1 VHRRD
6 RYAIASG
13 PVQAKFDGKRGVTI
27 AQTDIRSTTVRRG
40 GEAPGRD
47 LYDGILSWRLWT
59 MLGWN
64 DIRRRY
70 RRSILG
76 PFWMTISMSLL
87 VAALGSLYAHI
98 FHTDIE
104 TYLPYLTLGFVVWV
118 FISTSVKESCQAFWS
133 QADLIKQIRVPFSLH
148 VLRVVWAN
156 FIVLLHTIIIIVP
169 IWLYFRHWPGLA
181 ALMAIPGVVII
192 GLNLAWVGLVLAV
205 LNTRFRDVVQMVET
219 LLQIAVFATPIMWPV
234 SALGERTF
242 IADINP
248 IYHLIELVRAP
259 LLGQAPEA
267 LSWIVAIAVAA
278 VGCLLA
284 ALLLRRVEQR
294 IVYWL

>member
-13 PVQAKFDGKRGVTI
+13 SAQVKFDGKRGVTI
-27 AQTDIRSTTVRRG
+27 AQRDIRSTTVRGG

-47 LYDGILSWRLWT
+47 IYDGILGWRLWT

-98 FHTDIE
+98 FHTEIE
-104 TYLPYLTLGFVVWV
+104 TYLPYLTLGFVLWG
-118 FISTSVKESCQAFWS
+118 FISTSVKESCQAFWT
-133 QADLIKQIRVPFSLH
+133 QGDLIKQIRVPFSVH
-148 VLRVVWAN
+148 VLRIVWAN

-169 IWLYFRHWPGLA
+169 IWLYFRHWPGAVALLA
-181 ALMAIPGVVII
+181 LPGIIVIS
-192 GLNLAWVGLVLAV
+192 LNLVWVGLVLAV
-205 LNTRFRDVVQMVET
+205 LNTRFRDVSQMVET

-234 SALGERTF
+234 SALGERMF

-267 LSWIVAIAVAA
+267 LSWVVAVAVAA
-278 VGCLLA
+278 AGCLLA

>member
-6 RYAIASG
+6 LYAIASG
-13 PVQAKFDGKRGVTI
+13 SAQEKFDGTCGVTI
-27 AQTDIRSTTVRRG
+27 AQTDIRSTTVRSS

-98 FHTDIE
+98 FHTEIE
-104 TYLPYLTLGFVVWV
+104 TYLPYLTLGFVLWG

-133 QADLIKQIRVPFSLH
+133 QGDLIKQIRVPFSVH
-148 VLRVVWAN
+148 VLRIVWAN

-169 IWLYFRHWPGLA
+169 IWLYFRHWPGAA
-181 ALMAIPGVVII
+181 ALLALPGIIVIS
-192 GLNLAWVGLVLAV
+192 LNLVWVGLVLAV
-205 LNTRFRDVVQMVET
+205 LNTRFRDVSQMVET

-234 SALGERTF
+234 SALGERMF

-259 LLGQAPEA
+259 LLGQVPGA
-267 LSWIVAIAVAA
+267 LSWIVALAA
-278 VGCLLA
+278 AAAGSLLA
-284 ALLLRRVEQR
+284 ALLLRRVERR

>member
-13 PVQAKFDGKRGVTI
+13 RVQAKFDGKRGVTI
-27 AQTDIRSTTVRRG
+27 AQADIRPTTVRGG

-47 LYDGILSWRLWT
+47 LYDGILGWRLWT

-98 FHTDIE
+98 FHTEIE
-104 TYLPYLTLGFVVWV
+104 TYLPYLTLGFVLWG
-118 FISTSVKESCQAFWS
+118 FISTSVKESCQAFWT
-133 QADLIKQIRVPFSLH
+133 QGDLIKQIRVPFSVH
-148 VLRVVWAN
+148 VLRIVWAN

-169 IWLYFRHWPGLA
+169 IWLYFRHWPGAA
-181 ALMAIPGVVII
+181 ALLALPGIIVIS
-192 GLNLAWVGLVLAV
+192 LNLVWVGLVLAV
-205 LNTRFRDVVQMVET
+205 LNTRFRDVSQMVET

-234 SALGERTF
+234 SALGERMF
-242 IADINP
+242 VADINP

-259 LLGQAPEA
+259 LLGQTPEP
-267 LSWIVAIAVAA
+267 LSWIVALAVAA
-278 VGCLLA
+278 AGCLFA
-284 ALLLRRVEQR
+284 ALLLRRVERR

>member
-1 VHRRD
+1 VASRGIAMPGWDLFEGLRD
-6 RYAIASG
+6 
-13 PVQAKFDGKRGVTI
+13 
-27 AQTDIRSTTVRRG
+27 
-40 GEAPGRD
+40 
-47 LYDGILSWRLWT
+47 WRLWT

-98 FHTDIE
+98 FHVAIE
-104 TYLPYLTLGFVVWV
+104 TYLPFLTLGFVAWA
-118 FISTSVKESCQAFWS
+118 FISTSVKECCQAFWTHGEV
-133 QADLIKQIRVPFSLH
+133 IKQIRLPFSLH

-156 FIVLLHTIIIIVP
+156 FIVLLHTAIIIVP
-169 IWLYFRHWPGLA
+169 LWLYFQRWPGLV
-181 ALMAIPGVVII
+181 ALMAIPGIVVV
-192 GLNLAWVGLVLAV
+192 GLNIVWVGVVLAV
-205 LNTRFRDVVQMVET
+205 LNTRFRDVMQIVET
-219 LLQIAVFATPIMWPV
+219 ALQITVFATPIMWPV

-242 IADINP
+242 IADVNP

-259 LLGQAPEA
+259 LLGQAPDA
-267 LSWIVAIAVAA
+267 LSWAVALAVAA
-278 VGCLLA
+278 AGCGFVT
-284 ALLLRRVEQR
+284 LLLRRVERR